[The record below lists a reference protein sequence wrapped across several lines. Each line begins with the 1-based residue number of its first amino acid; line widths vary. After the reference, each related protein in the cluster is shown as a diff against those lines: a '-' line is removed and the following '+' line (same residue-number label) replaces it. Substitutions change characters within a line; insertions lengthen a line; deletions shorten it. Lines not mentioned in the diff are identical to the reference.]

1 LRHAAQL
8 LNDAGF
14 KLVNR
19 KRVMPDGRPFDI
31 EFLIDEPTF
40 KPHHLTYIRNLE
52 VLGLVTSLRIV
63 DPVQYRRRVDD
74 FDFDITTE
82 RLSFSSTPGD
92 SLRPYFSS
100 QAAAIKG
107 SQNRAGIADPVLD
120 RLIEVIVAAKTR
132 DELVTACRAFDR
144 VFRAGRF
151 WIPHWFK
158 ASHWIAYWD
167 VFGRPDAQP
176 RYFRGIPDTWWSD
189 GGKASKIEKDG

>member
-1 LRHAAQL
+1 M
-8 LNDAGF
+8 
-14 KLVNR
+14 NR
-19 KRVMPDGRPFDI
+19 KRVMPDGQPIDI

-92 SLRPYFSS
+92 SLRPFFSS

-120 RLIEVIVAAKTR
+120 RLIEVIIAAKTR
-132 DELVTACRAFDR
+132 DELVTACRALR
-144 VFRAGRF
+144 SGLPCRADI
-151 WIPHWFK
+151 WIPHWYK

-176 RYFRGIPDTWWSD
+176 RYFRGIPDTWWYD
-189 GGKASKIEKDG
+189 RGKASKIEKDG

>member
-1 LRHAAQL
+1 
-8 LNDAGF
+8 
-14 KLVNR
+14 
-19 KRVMPDGRPFDI
+19 M
-31 EFLIDEPTF
+31 
-40 KPHHLTYIRNLE
+40 
-52 VLGLVTSLRIV
+52 RIV

-100 QAAAIKG
+100 HAAAIQG
-107 SQNRAGIADPVLD
+107 AQNRARIAAPVLD

-151 WIPHWFK
+151 WIPHWVK
-158 ASHWIAYWD
+158 GSHCLAD
-167 VFGRPDAQP
+167 
-176 RYFRGIPDTWWSD
+176 S
-189 GGKASKIEKDG
+189 E